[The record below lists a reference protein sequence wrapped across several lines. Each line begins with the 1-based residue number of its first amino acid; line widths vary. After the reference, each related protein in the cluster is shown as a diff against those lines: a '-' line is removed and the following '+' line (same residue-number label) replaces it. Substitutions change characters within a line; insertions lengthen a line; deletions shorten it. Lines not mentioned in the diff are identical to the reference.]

1 MRLTYLDESGNSDGT
16 HYIFG
21 ALLCDITQAESIET
35 ELDQLA
41 ASLAAKYP
49 ETIVPSTELHAV
61 EIRHGKGFW
70 RKVTMADRFEVLR
83 NVVLAVERANPQFVI
98 RSINIPAYESRY
110 GENAYPVHQQ
120 AMGYIL
126 EQIEHQMAMFFGNEK
141 TVLFADEHH
150 SAPDARANLRR
161 AKSSAVQ
168 GKISVPLTHIFD
180 TVYFG
185 PSDYSRPLQAV
196 DICTYFYLQSRFT
209 SPANDQWARSQI
221 KSICEIVD
229 RFLKYEYDWPS

>member
-1 MRLTYLDESGNSDGT
+1 MRLTYLDESGHSEGT

-21 ALLCDITQAESIET
+21 ALLCDITQAVSIET

-41 ASLAAKYP
+41 ASLAEKYP
-49 ETIVPSTELHAV
+49 ETILPSTEFHAV

-70 RKVTMADRFEVLR
+70 RKVTMADRFEMLR
-83 NVVLAVERANPQFVI
+83 NVVLAVERANPQFVT
-98 RSINIPAYESRY
+98 RSINIPAYEAKY
-110 GENAYPVHQQ
+110 PEKTNPVHEQ
-120 AMGYIL
+120 AMCYIF
-126 EQIEHQMAMFFGNEK
+126 EQIERQMAMFFGNEK

-150 SAPDARANLRR
+150 SAPDARANLRL
-161 AKSSAVQ
+161 AKLSAVR
-168 GKISVPLTHIFD
+168 GKISRPVTHIFD

-229 RFLKYEYDWPS
+229 RLLTYEYNWPS